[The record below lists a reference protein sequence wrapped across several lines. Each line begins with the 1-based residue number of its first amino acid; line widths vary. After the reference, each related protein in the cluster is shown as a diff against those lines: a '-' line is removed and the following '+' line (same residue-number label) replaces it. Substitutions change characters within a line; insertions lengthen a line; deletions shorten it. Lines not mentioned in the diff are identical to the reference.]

1 MQLCPAPVRSLEC
14 DLVDCGVPAAEAD
27 AVGRCY
33 AAALES
39 GACIEWIAAYA
50 GVFASL
56 CQGMHRT
63 RAADAGAAR
72 RLLLLINDD
81 LGVALFDDEA
91 RTDLMRALVGC
102 AA

>member
-1 MQLCPAPVRSLEC
+1 MQLCPAAVRSLEC
-14 DLVDCGVPAAEAD
+14 DLIDCGVPAADAD
-27 AVGRCY
+27 AVVRCY

-50 GVFASL
+50 GVFAVL
-56 CQGMHRT
+56 LQGMHRT
-63 RAADAGAAR
+63 RAADIAAAR

-81 LGVALFDDEA
+81 LGASLFDYEA
-91 RTDLMRALVGC
+91 RTELMRALVGC

>member
-1 MQLCPAPVRSLEC
+1 MQLCPAPVRSLEW
-14 DLVDCGVPAAEAD
+14 DLIECGVPAAEAG
-27 AVGRCY
+27 AVGGCY

-50 GVFASL
+50 GVFATL
-56 CQGMHRT
+56 AQGMHRT
-63 RAADAGAAR
+63 RAADTAAAR

-81 LGVALFDDEA
+81 LGVSLFDCEA
-91 RTDLMRALVGC
+91 RTELMRALVGC